1 MNRLLTAVLRCASAA
16 SAVTLVAFASSAC
29 AQGYPNKPIRLIV
42 PYPAGGTTDILARE
56 IGQKLAE
63 SLKQPVVVDNRPG
76 ANGNIGAQAVATAA
90 PDGYTLLMAP
100 AGTLTSNPHLY
111 ATMPFDALKSF
122 APITIVAE
130 TAHIVVVNPAMPAKS
145 MQELIALAKAK
156 PGELTFA
163 SPGTGSSPHLS
174 GELFKTM
181 TGVNITH
188 VPYKGAAPAV
198 NDLLGG
204 VVTMSFDTVPS
215 SAPHVKAG
223 KLKALAVTS
232 AKRLPQF
239 PDVPTVAESG
249 VAGYESTTW
258 FGLLAPAKTPQDI
271 IDKLHAEVVK
281 TMQTADMKERFA
293 KQGAEPVGN
302 TPEQF
307 AGVLKAE
314 TAKWGKVIKD
324 SGVRLE

>member
-1 MNRLLTAVLRCASAA
+1 MNRLLATVLQCVSAA
-16 SAVTLVAFASSAC
+16 AIIAVAPPGL
-29 AQGYPNKPIRLIV
+29 AQSYPVKPIRIVV
-42 PYPAGGTTDILARE
+42 PYPPGGTTDILARE
-56 IGQKLAE
+56 IGQKLGE
-63 SLKQPVVVDNRPG
+63 SLKQSVVVDNRPG

-90 PDGYTLLMAP
+90 PDGYTLLMSP

-111 ATMPFDALKSF
+111 ATMPFDTFKSF

-130 TAHIVVVNPAMPAKS
+130 TPHFVVVNPAVPANS
-145 MQELIALAKAK
+145 IPELIALAKAR
-156 PGELTFA
+156 PGTLTFA

-181 TGVNITH
+181 AGVNLQH
-188 VPYKGAAPAV
+188 VPYKGAAPAI

-215 SAPHVKAG
+215 STPHVKAG
-223 KLKALAVTS
+223 KLRALAVTS
-232 AKRLPQF
+232 AKRLPNF
-239 PDVPTVAESG
+239 PEVPTVAESG
-249 VAGYESTTW
+249 VPGYESTTW
-258 FGLLAPAKTPQDI
+258 FGLLAPAGTPKDI
-271 IDKLHAEVVK
+271 VDKLHAEVIK
-281 TMQTADMKERFA
+281 AMQTPDIKERFA
-293 KQGAEPVGN
+293 RQGADPVGN

-307 AGVLKAE
+307 TGVLQSE